1 MKTATPRAARIVAVN
16 FAENNYLEMLIAF
29 RAKNQKTF
37 DTLSPALIHSV
48 NQYSA
53 NKREFER
60 LQAIK
65 AEASARRAWCGSADN
80 PRVVRSNQTIV
91 HKEKR

>member
-1 MKTATPRAARIVAVN
+1 MKTIATPSPRIIAVN
-16 FAENNYLEMLIAF
+16 FAENSYLEMLLRL
-29 RAKNQKTF
+29 RAKDRKTY
-37 DTLSPALIHSV
+37 DTLSPALIQSV

-65 AEASARRAWCGSADN
+65 TEAA
-80 PRVVRSNQTIV
+80 
-91 HKEKR
+91 